1 MTDAEVLAGDKAIA
15 AWLSARGYSA
25 SERTVRR
32 LRQRERRPLPS
43 SSLTGRV
50 LVRAETLRR
59 WLDEEVARPLVA

>member
-1 MTDAEVLAGDKAIA
+1 MGAEVLAGDKAIA
-15 AWLSARGYSA
+15 AWLSAQGYSA

-43 SSLTGRV
+43 SSSTGRV

-59 WLDEEVARPLVA
+59 WLDEEVASPLVA